1 MKTRLFAA
9 AAAALLLA
17 GCAAQPAA
25 PTAQTA
31 ENFDPLTLTF
41 FNIDGVSEPW
51 TDPVALK
58 ITEATGV
65 SLKTEYPARG
75 SDDAINLMLEDGD
88 YPDLIYAKEKSNRLI
103 EAGALIDLAPLVDE
117 YKHKKRCSAS
127 ALYLRKCYF
136 TLSHCPMQRPA
147 QYILRGA
154 DRRS

>member
-1 MKTRLFAA
+1 MKTGFFAV

-25 PTAQTA
+25 PTAQTESA
-31 ENFDPLTLTF
+31 DPL
-41 FNIDGVSEPW
+41 

-75 SDDAINLMLEDGD
+75 SDGAINLMLADGD
-88 YPDLIYAKEKSNRLI
+88 YPDLVYAKEKSNRLI

-127 ALYLRKCYF
+127 ALHLRKCYF

>member
-1 MKTRLFAA
+1 MKPKFFAVT
-9 AAAALLLA
+9 AAALLLA

-25 PTAQTA
+25 PTAQTESA
-31 ENFDPLTLTF
+31 DPLTLAF

-51 TDPVALK
+51 TDPVAMK
-58 ITEATGV
+58 ITKATGV

-75 SDDAINLMLEDGD
+75 SDDAIDLMLADGD
-88 YPDLIYAKEKSNRLI
+88 YPDLVYAKEKSNRLI
-103 EAGALIDLAPLVDE
+103 EAGALIDE

-127 ALYLRKCYF
+127 ALHLRKCYF

>member
-1 MKTRLFAA
+1 MKTGFFAV

-25 PTAQTA
+25 PTAQTESA
-31 ENFDPLTLTF
+31 DPMTLTF
-41 FNIDGVSEPW
+41 FNIDGVSDPW

-88 YPDLIYAKEKSNRLI
+88 YPRFNLRQRKVQPFDRS
-103 EAGALIDLAPLVDE
+103 
-117 YKHKKRCSAS
+117 RC
-127 ALYLRKCYF
+127 
-136 TLSHCPMQRPA
+136 
-147 QYILRGA
+147 A
-154 DRRS
+154 D